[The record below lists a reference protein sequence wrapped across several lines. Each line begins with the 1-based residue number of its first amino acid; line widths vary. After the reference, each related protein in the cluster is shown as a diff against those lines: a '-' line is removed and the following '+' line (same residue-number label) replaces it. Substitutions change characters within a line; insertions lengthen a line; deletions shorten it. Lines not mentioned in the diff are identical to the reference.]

1 MKHHQELPWAT
12 GIFRPGVEN
21 GGHGHICPQGNERV
35 TKRPTLRA
43 LTNPSRMTWSMTW
56 SLVLFGTFLG
66 RTDGHVYYTG
76 RGADFLVQPVSSGV
90 FLQGWV

>member
-1 MKHHQELPWAT
+1 
-12 GIFRPGVEN
+12 
-21 GGHGHICPQGNERV
+21 
-35 TKRPTLRA
+35 
-43 LTNPSRMTWSMTW
+43 MTW